1 VVVPPLLPRS
11 KKLRTALLVAGS
23 LVFVGVVA
31 LILVLSADS
40 GSGNHPKAKAK
51 PQQKQVVADAKKK
64 SLTLVMGK
72 VNVQNTGF
80 PAAVNKH
87 LQRSVMA
94 ATQRYF
100 DDAIQAPLQKG
111 KIDNAYGSVFDPSI
125 AKLAVRRDR
134 ATLAEAATGPIRS
147 PIRIAS
153 SRVRID
159 GLGDPAGKI
168 MLVAASFNLEI
179 NAGTPNGKLSINR
192 HTELTF
198 AKESGIWRVTAYRV
212 TVKRSVG
219 KKTTSNTAHSGPG
232 TTS

>member
-1 VVVPPLLPRS
+1 
-11 KKLRTALLVAGS
+11 LLVAGS

-40 GSGNHPKAKAK
+40 GSKDNPPKAKAK

-72 VNVQNTGF
+72 VSVQNTGF
-80 PAAVNKH
+80 PAAVNQH
-87 LQRSVMA
+87 LRKSVMA

-100 DDAIQAPLQKG
+100 DDAIQAPLQNG
-111 KIDNAYGSVFDPSI
+111 KINNAYGSVFDPSI

-147 PIRIAS
+147 PIRIES
-153 SRVRID
+153 SKVRID

-168 MLVAASFNLEI
+168 MLVAASFNLEVK
-179 NAGTPNGKLSINR
+179 AGTPSGKLSINR

-198 AKESGIWRVTAYRV
+198 AKESGLWRVTAYRV
-212 TVKRSVG
+212 TVKRSIG
-219 KKTTSNTAHSGPG
+219 KKTTSTTVHSGPG